1 MVAEQ
6 LRASVE
12 AARLEHRE
20 APMCGQVTVSVGVAW
35 LEAAID
41 RAPEEAVKLADQA
54 LYSAKLSG
62 RNLVRVVGCDEP
74 TVFTGSLRVV
84 PLVRPA
90 AKP

>member
-1 MVAEQ
+1 MNAEQ
-6 LRASVE
+6 MRANGE
-12 AARLEHRE
+12 TARHEHRE
-20 APMCGQVTVSVGVAW
+20 APMRGQVTLSVGVAW
-35 LEAAID
+35 LEATLD
-41 RAPEEAVKLADQA
+41 RAPDEAVKLADQA
-54 LYSAKLSG
+54 LYAAKLGG